1 LNSLFCKVNFFPPY
15 FSFVF
20 WREKF
25 FFAKYFFQ
33 KLLIDAKKPQI
44 SGGNPGGASQV
55 RLDDFWKLKL
65 EKPSR
70 DHILN
75 YCKYLIRKQHYE
87 ELSKVNRINAL
98 RYLQTEL
105 FETINKTDASQLS
118 EFHKLASFLFRTNSG
133 PSEEEATNPN
143 LASPTTSEISTDDSC
158 SSLSTTTEEK
168 SPKLSLETR
177 NQRNLLFNKLIELL
191 PEELCQPRSNLID
204 LI

>member
-1 LNSLFCKVNFFPPY
+1 LQSKFFPAIFFISILAGKIFFCKIV
-15 FSFVF
+15 FSKIFN
-20 WREKF
+20 RC
-25 FFAKYFFQ
+25 
-33 KLLIDAKKPQI
+33 KKTQI

-191 PEELCQPRSNLID
+191 PEELCQPRNNLID